1 MNLSRGAIYVAYG
14 EEYFK
19 EAINSARS
27 LKARNDIPCIC
38 YCDRD
43 YVLTDAFEK
52 VIVFSDK
59 LERRNHKIQA
69 ILDSP
74 FERTLYIDTDT
85 FVCGD
90 LLPAFDVLDRFDI
103 AIAHSAIHFGQSPSS
118 STEDTGKVP
127 KAFIEFNGGVLFYK
141 SNDVARNVF
150 LDWMKRYNTTS
161 KKLDQPT
168 LREAIY
174 FSNARIYVLPP
185 EYNLT
190 FAGPVFLE
198 GLAAI
203 LHGRYGRKNKVMAYS
218 KYEGIAKKI
227 NGGRGRRVF
236 IPGLGILSMRHSF
249 YRLKPSNFINGLKRR
264 LSLIFGK

>member
-1 MNLSRGAIYVAYG
+1 MNLNKGAIYVAYG
-14 EEYFK
+14 EEYFR

-27 LKARNDIPCIC
+27 LKVKNNIPCIC
-38 YCDRD
+38 YCDNQYAD
-43 YVLTDAFEK
+43 TDVFDEVVIFEN
-52 VIVFSDK
+52 K

-90 LLPAFDVLDRFDI
+90 LLPAFDILDRFDI
-103 AIAHSAIHFGQSPSS
+103 AIAHAAVHFGQSPSS
-118 STEDTGKVP
+118 STEDTRKIP
-127 KAFIEFNGGVLFYK
+127 KALIEFNGGVLFYK
-141 SNDVARNVF
+141 KNDVAKSVF
-150 LDWMKRYNTTS
+150 QNWMERYNTTS

-174 FSNARIYVLPP
+174 FSDARIYVLPP

-198 GLAAI
+198 GSAII
-203 LHGRYGRKNKVMAYS
+203 LHGRYGRENKVMAYA
-218 KYEGIAKKI
+218 KYEGIAKSI
-227 NGGRGRRVF
+227 NGKQGRRVF
-236 IPGLGILSMRHSF
+236 IPGIGVLSMQISPH
-249 YRLKPSNFINGLKRR
+249 RLKPARIWKSLLRR
-264 LSLIFGK
+264 IKK

>member
-14 EEYFK
+14 EEYFR

-27 LKARNDIPCIC
+27 LKVRNNIPCIC
-38 YCDRD
+38 YCDRK
-43 YVLTDAFEK
+43 YIETDAFEK
-52 VIVFSDK
+52 VIVFPDK

-74 FERTLYIDTDT
+74 FDRTLYIDTDT

-103 AIAHSAIHFGQSPSS
+103 AIAHAAVHFSQSPSS
-118 STEDTGKVP
+118 STPDTQKIP
-127 KAFIEFNGGVLFYK
+127 KALIEFNGGVLFYR
-141 SNDVARNVF
+141 NNEMARSTF
-150 LDWMKRYNTTS
+150 QDWMSRYNTTS

-198 GLAAI
+198 GSAVI
-203 LHGRYGRKNKVMAYS
+203 IHGRYGRENKVMAYS
-218 KYEGIAKKI
+218 KYDGIAKKI
-227 NGGRGRRVF
+227 NSQKGRRVF
-236 IPGLGILSMRHSF
+236 IPGIGVLSMRISPH
-249 YRLKPSNFINGLKRR
+249 RLKPGRIWKSIVRR
-264 LSLIFGK
+264 FNK